1 MKRIGVLISGRGTNL
16 QALIDAQL
24 HGGLGGEIVVVVSN
38 KSKAV
43 GIKRAQTAGIPTEI
57 VTKKSYQSRVD
68 FDSNLLQVLR
78 KYRVDLVVLAGFM
91 RILSDDFINAYP
103 NRIINVH
110 PSILPTFKGV
120 KAQWQAVNHG
130 VKVSGCTTHFVT
142 NEMDNGPIILQK
154 SVPVFEN
161 DDGEAL
167 ANRILPQEHIILVQS
182 VRLFCEGRLE
192 VEGRRVI
199 TKDR

>member
-1 MKRIGVLISGRGTNL
+1 MKRIGVLISGSGTNL

-24 HGGLGGEIVVVVSN
+24 HRELGGEIVVVVSN
-38 KSKAV
+38 RAKAF
-43 GIKRAQTAGIPTEI
+43 GIKRARTAGIPTEI
-57 VTKKSYQSRVD
+57 VTKKSYQSRVE
-68 FDSNLLQVLR
+68 FDNILLQVLR
-78 KYRVDLVVLAGFM
+78 KYGVDLVVLAGFM
-91 RILSDDFINAYP
+91 RILSDDFLNAYP

-110 PSILPTFKGV
+110 PSLLPTFKGV
-120 KAQWQAVNHG
+120 KAQWQAVDHG

-167 ANRILPQEHIILVQS
+167 ANRILSQEHIILVQS

-199 TKDR
+199 IKDR